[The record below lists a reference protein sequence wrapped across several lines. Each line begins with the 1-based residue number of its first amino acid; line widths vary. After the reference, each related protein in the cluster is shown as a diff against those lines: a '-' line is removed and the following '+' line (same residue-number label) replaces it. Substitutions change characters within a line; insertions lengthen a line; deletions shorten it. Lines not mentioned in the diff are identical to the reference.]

1 MKFFS
6 YICKCVAL
14 DTGMC
19 AMVIVYFCA
28 CAMSG
33 NRKNV
38 PNNANIDNIRFISV
52 YV

>member
-19 AMVIVYFCA
+19 ALTSNLSSLARLEINPSFTAKTSFGAFC
-28 CAMSG
+28 SET
-33 NRKNV
+33 
-38 PNNANIDNIRFISV
+38 
-52 YV
+52 

>member
-19 AMVIVYFCA
+19 EDVSGAVFLVCLDKFQYF
-28 CAMSG
+28 
-33 NRKNV
+33 
-38 PNNANIDNIRFISV
+38 
-52 YV
+52 

>member
-19 AMVIVYFCA
+19 AIHC
-28 CAMSG
+28 
-33 NRKNV
+33 
-38 PNNANIDNIRFISV
+38 NALLFVSLHESKVGKGSV
-52 YV
+52 GLLLPIL

>member
-19 AMVIVYFCA
+19 AVY
-28 CAMSG
+28 SLIDIYS
-33 NRKNV
+33 V
-38 PNNANIDNIRFISV
+38 PL
-52 YV
+52 

>member
-19 AMVIVYFCA
+19 D
-28 CAMSG
+28 
-33 NRKNV
+33 RKSSEQI
-38 PNNANIDNIRFISV
+38 PLISNKFPTFGTDSI
-52 YV
+52 YLIKQIP

>member
-19 AMVIVYFCA
+19 ALTSNLSSLARLEIKFYLCA
-28 CAMSG
+28 EHHLLEGPPLS
-33 NRKNV
+33 KEK
-38 PNNANIDNIRFISV
+38 
-52 YV
+52 